1 MKLLVKSDWLNKDV
15 VDTTNPFALFV
26 ATNTAIYTKTLT
38 DTHVKT
44 V

>member
-1 MKLLVKSDWLNKDV
+1 MKLLVKNDWLNKDV
-15 VDTTNPFALFV
+15 VGMIKLFV
-26 ATNTAIYTKTLT
+26 LFAVTDTAIYTKTLT

>member
-1 MKLLVKSDWLNKDV
+1 MKLLVKNDWLNKDV
-15 VDTTNPFALFV
+15 VSMTNPFALFV